1 MKLRIILL
9 FAFVTGTLSPPKK
22 KSAVQDDDDFDDD
35 FEEDVESQRE
45 VTPITAADPVE
56 QTVYERKLVSE
67 HMTYGEVMEHH
78 KSYSTKNMKQ
88 KNFEGHTL
96 AYVTPWNNHGYD
108 VVKMFNKFSLVSPGS
123 DKQIIF
129 KPTVK
134 ISKK

>member
-22 KSAVQDDDDFDDD
+22 KSAVQDDDEFDDD
-35 FEEDVESQRE
+35 FEEDEHSQRE
-45 VTPITAADPVE
+45 VNTIIAVDPVE

-88 KNFEGHTL
+88 
-96 AYVTPWNNHGYD
+96 
-108 VVKMFNKFSLVSPGS
+108 
-123 DKQIIF
+123 
-129 KPTVK
+129 
-134 ISKK
+134 